1 MLRSFKKTK
10 KIILTC
16 LISRAR
22 RLFDRYTN
30 KYGFV
35 IMLALYP
42 SKLIWVLFLV
52 LL

>member
-1 MLRSFKKTK
+1 MSNTK
-10 KIILTC
+10 QADLM
-16 LISRAR
+16 
-22 RLFDRYTN
+22 FDS
-30 KYGFV
+30 